1 MLGGI
6 PLDTV
11 KNERE
16 EVIDLFEF
24 PDLRGA
30 DQEDCHRHTPF
41 GLVLGHHLAAGTAW
55 GSRGFA

>member
-1 MLGGI
+1 MHHLTITSPAATYSHLLVHMLGGI

-24 PDLRGA
+24 PDL
-30 DQEDCHRHTPF
+30 
-41 GLVLGHHLAAGTAW
+41 
-55 GSRGFA
+55 